1 VRAARYRDPGTSASA
16 VLAIGVHVMLF
27 AVLFFGIRWRTK
39 QPEPVMAEL
48 WRELPAV
55 ETPRAAPPAPQVVAP
70 KPEPPPPPKVE
81 PKPEPPPPPKV
92 EPKPEPKPDIALEQE
107 KKRKEEAD
115 KKKREEEVEKKRRE
129 EEAQTRKREE
139 ELKAK
144 AEQERKE
151 KELAAQRRRE
161 DEAAERKRMQDQ
173 LARELA
179 SAAPKAAPRAAA
191 PGVPT
196 GDPSALASWQQQIQA
211 KVKSNIVL
219 PPDLVGNPEAVFDVF
234 LLPTGE
240 VQSVKLVKSS
250 GSGVLDDAWERAILK
265 SSPLPRP
272 AKAEVFRRDLRLVFR
287 PRE

>member
-1 VRAARYRDPGTSASA
+1 MRYRDPGTSASA
-16 VLAIGVHVMLF
+16 VLAVGVHVMLF

-48 WRELPAV
+48 WRELPAI
-55 ETPRAAPPAPQVVAP
+55 ETPRAAPPPVVAP
-70 KPEPPPPPKVE
+70 KPELKPE
-81 PKPEPPPPPKV
+81 PAPEPPPPPKV

-107 KKRKEEAD
+107 KKRKEEAE
-115 KKKREEEVEKKRRE
+115 KKKREEEVQKRKRE
-129 EEAQTRKREE
+129 EEAQKRKREE

-161 DEAAERKRMQDQ
+161 DEAAERRRVQDQ
-173 LARELA
+173 LAREL
-179 SAAPKAAPRAAA
+179 SGAPKSAPRAAA
-191 PGVPT
+191 QGVPA
-196 GDPSALASWQQQIQA
+196 GDPSALATWQQQIQA

-219 PPDLVGNPEAVFDVF
+219 PLDLAGNPEAVFDVF

>member
-1 VRAARYRDPGTSASA
+1 MRAMRYRDPGTGASA
-16 VLAIGVHVMLF
+16 WLAIGVHVMLF

-39 QPEPVMAEL
+39 QPEPVTAEL
-48 WRELPAV
+48 WRELPAI
-55 ETPRAAPPAPQVVAP
+55 ETPRAAPPPPVVAP
-70 KPEPPPPPKVE
+70 KPELKPE

-92 EPKPEPKPDIALEQE
+92 EPKPEPKPDIALEEE
-107 KKRKEEAD
+107 KKRKEEAE
-115 KKKREEEVEKKRRE
+115 KKKREEEAQKKRRE
-129 EEAQTRKREE
+129 EEALKRKREE

-151 KELAAQRRRE
+151 KELAEKHRRE
-161 DEAAERKRMQDQ
+161 DQEAERKRVQDQ
-173 LARELA
+173 LTRELA
-179 SAAPKAAPRAAA
+179 SAAPKSAAPVTGA
-191 PGVPT
+191 PRPA
-196 GDPSALASWQQQIQA
+196 GDPTAVAGWREQISA

-219 PPDLVGNPEAVFDVF
+219 PPDLAGNPEAVFDVF

-250 GSGVLDDAWERAILK
+250 GSSVLDDAWERAILK

-287 PRE
+287 PRD